1 MKMNIEKH
9 SSQFI
14 KPLVPTPPTLRYYK
28 VSFLDELAPSMDTG
42 VVLFFSENNNDHNTK
57 FVTQLEQSLEKTLPR
72 FYPLAGRY
80 VDETYTVDCNDG
92 GVEFIHAKVNIKLQD
107 VIANEKN
114 SKLVDKFIPPKTG
127 EANLLLAI
135 QATIFECGG
144 VALGVRAAHRIVDA
158 STLCTFLSE
167 WAAMNREEHIEITG
181 PGFNTSSLF
190 PGRCF
195 PPNPLQPISDDDMS
209 TKYIR
214 KLYSFSESAILNMK
228 VKANSSTCHRHWSK
242 VQLVSAVIWNA
253 LIGVDRANSNNPR
266 ESILVQPVNLRGKTA
281 SLIPKHSCGNL
292 CVFCA
297 TEAGVVETTEELAD
311 RLTNNVKETI
321 HNFSK
326 VDHNSEEGQ
335 LSVLNSISLPNIRES
350 TNLIM
355 IASWCKFPFYEIDF
369 GLGTPTWIAPWWIAP
384 SSIPM
389 VNTTTACLMDEVR
402 GNGVDAHVCLEVE
415 DVPYFEEALRLQVG
429 SFAA

>member
-9 SSQFI
+9 SSKFI

-28 VSFLDELAPSMDTG
+28 ISFLDELAPSMDIG
-42 VVLFFSENNNDHNTK
+42 VVLFFSKNNNDHNSK

-72 FYPLAGRY
+72 FYPLAGSY
-80 VDETYTVDCNDG
+80 VDETYTVNCNDD

-107 VIANEKN
+107 IIANEKN
-114 SKLVDKFIPPKTG
+114 SKLVDKLIPPKTG

-135 QATIFECGG
+135 QATMFECGG
-144 VALGVRAAHRIVDA
+144 VALGVRTTHRIVDA

-195 PPNPLQPISDDDMS
+195 PPGPLQPISDDDMS

-214 KLYSFSESAILNMK
+214 KLYPFSESAISNMK
-228 VKANSSTCHRHWSK
+228 AKANVSMCDRHWSK

-253 LIGVDRANSNNPR
+253 LIGVDRANNNPR
-266 ESILVQPVNLRGKTA
+266 ESILVQAVNLRGKTA

-292 CVFCA
+292 FVLCA
-297 TEAGVVETTEELAD
+297 TKAVVVETTEELAN

-326 VDHNSEEGQ
+326 VDHNSEEGK

-350 TNLIM
+350 TNLIT
-355 IASWCKFPFYEIDF
+355 ISSWCKFPFYEIDF

-384 SSIPM
+384 SSMPM
-389 VNTTTACLMDEVR
+389 VNTTCLMDQAR
-402 GNGVDAHVCLEVE
+402 GNGVDAHVFLEVK

>member
-1 MKMNIEKH
+1 MMKINIEKH
-9 SSQFI
+9 SSKFI
-14 KPLVPTPPTLRYYK
+14 KPLVPTPSTLRYYK
-28 VSFLDELAPSMDTG
+28 ISFFDELAPSMDIG
-42 VVLFFSENNNDHNTK
+42 VVLFFSKNNNDLNIK
-57 FVTQLEQSLEKTLPR
+57 FVTQLEQSLEKTLPQ

-80 VDETYTVDCNDG
+80 VNETYTVDCNDD

-135 QATIFECGG
+135 QATMFECGG

-167 WAAMNREEHIEITG
+167 WATMNREEHIEITG

-195 PPNPLQPISDDDMS
+195 PPGPLQPISDDDMS

-214 KLYSFSESAILNMK
+214 KLYSFSESAISNMK
-228 VKANSSTCHRHWSK
+228 VKANTSTCHHHWSK

-253 LIGVDRANSNNPR
+253 LIGVDRANNNPR
-266 ESILVQPVNLRGKTA
+266 ESVLVQPVNLRGKTA

-297 TEAGVVETTEELAD
+297 TEAGVIETTKELAN
-311 RLTNNVKETI
+311 RLTNNVKEMI

-335 LSVLNSISLPNIRES
+335 LRVLNSLSLPNIRES
-350 TNLIM
+350 TNLIT
-355 IASWCKFPFYEIDF
+355 ISSWCKFPFYGIDF
-369 GLGTPTWIAPWWIAP
+369 GLGTPTWIAPW
-384 SSIPM
+384 SMPM
-389 VNTTTACLMDEVR
+389 VNTTCLMDEAR
-402 GNGVDAHVCLEVE
+402 GNGVDAHVFIEVK